1 MKKIKN
7 YDKVFKQTI
16 LKLHENGKSLKELSR
31 EYGVSTQSI
40 STWKRNSKKLG
51 EEKGKD
57 IAYEELL
64 DLRKKVKEL
73 ERDNDIL
80 KKGLAIFA
88 QLQEKE

>member
-1 MKKIKN
+1 MRKQKN
-7 YDKVFKQTI
+7 YDKVFKETI

-40 STWKRNSKKLG
+40 GSWKRAAKKIG
-51 EEKGKD
+51 TEKGKD

-64 DLRKKVKEL
+64 ELRKKVKDL